1 MFVIDWILAKFNYHK
16 FYKVDMDELWADID
30 KSWAELDKKE
40 VTPAAP
46 KKRPARKVS
55 AKKPAAKKV
64 ATARKKV

>member
-16 FYKVDMDELWADID
+16 FYKVDMDAL
-30 KSWAELDKKE
+30 WAELDKE
-40 VTPAAP
+40 VKPAA
-46 KKRPARKVS
+46 KKRPARKVA